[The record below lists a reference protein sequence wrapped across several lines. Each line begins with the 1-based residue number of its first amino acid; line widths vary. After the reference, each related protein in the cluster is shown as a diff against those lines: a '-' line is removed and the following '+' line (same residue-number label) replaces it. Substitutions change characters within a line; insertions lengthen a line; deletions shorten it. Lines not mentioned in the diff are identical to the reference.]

1 LNEDWVRR
9 QTLLESK
16 WKKSDTFR
24 RRKTNH
30 PFIDKE
36 TYLPRPEFEKK
47 GLK

>member
-1 LNEDWVRR
+1 V
-9 QTLLESK
+9 TLLGKEK
-16 WKKSDTFR
+16 NK
-24 RRKTNH
+24 NH